1 MEVVENKTETEAKNK
16 IININVSRII
26 VGLTEIGN
34 LDIDD
39 FDTNYNISKTITN
52 LGEVEKAYNKTLQ
65 NLMKTHIKIDEK
77 GQYAHENGSYIFNS
91 SKDREDY
98 LKAFDELANK
108 PVEAQVWKLKL
119 SELRKIKGI
128 KGTTM
133 AKCQELIEDEK
144 S

>member
-1 MEVVENKTETEAKNK
+1 MEKVEEKTESK
-16 IININVSRII
+16 IFNINVSRII
-26 VGLTEIGN
+26 MGLTEIGN
-34 LDIDD
+34 LDIED

-77 GQYAHENGSYIFNS
+77 GQYAHENGSYIFKS
-91 SKDREDY
+91 PKDRETY
-98 LKAFDELANK
+98 LEAFDNLANK
-108 PVEAQVWKLKL
+108 SVEADIWKLKL

-133 AKCQELIEDEK
+133 AKCQELIDDK
-144 S
+144 L

>member
-1 MEVVENKTETEAKNK
+1 MDTVENKTENLTENK
-16 IININVSRII
+16 IVNINVSRII
-26 VGLTEIGN
+26 MGLTEIGN
-34 LDIDD
+34 LEIDD

-65 NLMKTHIKIDEK
+65 NLMKAHIKIDEK

-91 SKDREDY
+91 TKDREDY
-98 LKAFDELANK
+98 LAAFDTLANK
-108 PVEAQVWKLKL
+108 PVEAEVWKLKL

-133 AKCQELIEDEK
+133 AKCQELIDDK

>member
-1 MEVVENKTETEAKNK
+1 MEKVEEKTESK
-16 IININVSRII
+16 IFNINVSRII
-26 VGLTEIGN
+26 MGLTEIGN
-34 LDIDD
+34 LDIED

-91 SKDREDY
+91 QKDREIY
-98 LKAFDELANK
+98 LEAFDTLANK
-108 PVEAQVWKLKL
+108 PVEAEVWELKL
-119 SELRKIKGI
+119 TELRKIKGI

-133 AKCQELIEDEK
+133 AKCQELIDDK